1 MSGASPGAPKSTPN
15 NIVLGVGHQ
24 KANPQPRP
32 VIPKIKNPQY
42 LEQLTQLHLEL
53 LKLQKHLKDTD
64 GKLMIIFEGRDAG
77 GKGGTLKRVL
87 EPLNPRGV
95 RVVALDKPTDT
106 ERTQWYFQ
114 RYVKHLPHGGEMVF
128 YDRSWYNRAVVE
140 PVMGFCTE
148 QQTQEFLRFVPDYER
163 SLTEAGVHLFKLWF
177 SVSKEEQLRRFNR
190 RRTNPL
196 KQWKLSPVD
205 KFAQEKWDTY
215 TVAKED
221 MFYYTSTEWAPWT
234 IVKSDVKKRAR
245 IAAIQYVL
253 SQMDY
258 EGKDESLLNYDDDL
272 VHTVQEDA
280 NFSV

>member
-1 MSGASPGAPKSTPN
+1 MSGASPGAPQATPN
-15 NIVLGVGHQ
+15 TIQLGVGHE
-24 KANPQPRP
+24 KARPQPRP
-32 VIPKIKNPQY
+32 VIAKIKNPEY
-42 LEQLTQLHLEL
+42 LEQMTQMHLEL
-53 LKLQKHLKDTD
+53 LKLQAHLKETS

-77 GKGGTLKRVL
+77 GKGGTLKRFI

-95 RVVALDKPTDT
+95 RVVALDKPSDT

-114 RYVKHLPHGGEMVF
+114 RYVKHLPHGGEMIF

-163 SLTEAGVHLFKLWF
+163 SLTEAGIHLFKLWF
-177 SVSKEEQLRRFNR
+177 SVGKEEQLRRFNR

-234 IVKSDVKKRAR
+234 IIKSDNKKRAR
-245 IAAIQYVL
+245 IAAMQYVL
-253 SQMDY
+253 SAMDY
-258 EGKDESLLNYDDDL
+258 EGKDASLLQYGEDL
-272 VHTVQEDA
+272 VHTVQEDC
-280 NFSV
+280 NFG